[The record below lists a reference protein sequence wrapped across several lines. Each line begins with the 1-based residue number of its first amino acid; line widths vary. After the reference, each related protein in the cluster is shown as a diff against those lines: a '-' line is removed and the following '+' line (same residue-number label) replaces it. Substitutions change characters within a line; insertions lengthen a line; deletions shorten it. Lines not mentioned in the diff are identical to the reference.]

1 MARYVVVYEGAAVAA
16 PGINGPGD
24 GFFVTAW
31 VTAPDEEAAEARGR
45 LAVYRAWSERM
56 GGGGS
61 APKLPQLDVSEI
73 SRCGWLRARL
83 SSDGVSGFIFFG
95 PEQPEP

>member
-1 MARYVVVYEGAAVAA
+1 MARYAVMYEGSGIATPASEGAA
-16 PGINGPGD
+16 D

-45 LAVYRAWSERM
+45 LAVYRAWTDWM
-56 GGGGS
+56 GGDP
-61 APKLPQLDVSEI
+61 AAKMPHLDVSEI

-83 SSDGVSGFIFFG
+83 TSDGVSGFIFYG
-95 PEQPEP
+95 PEQPAP